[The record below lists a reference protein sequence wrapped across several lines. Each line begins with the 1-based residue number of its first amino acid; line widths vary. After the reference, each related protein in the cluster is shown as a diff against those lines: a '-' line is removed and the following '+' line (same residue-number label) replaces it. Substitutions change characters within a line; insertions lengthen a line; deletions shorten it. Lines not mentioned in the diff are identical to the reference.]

1 MRLNHEILHDR
12 VIITEGKVLVHNI
25 SLVIFTRNMIQ
36 IYHECSYRFPNLMI
50 GDIIVILIE
59 NGIYNE
65 SMGYQNIMVPNNFFV
80 HNNKDTNNYD
90 LVAHFH
96 V

>member
-1 MRLNHEILHDR
+1 
-12 VIITEGKVLVHNI
+12 
-25 SLVIFTRNMIQ
+25 
-36 IYHECSYRFPNLMI
+36 MI